1 MAAFLLSAHL
11 PAIILVSWGRN
22 TMRHPFFATLSAAAL
37 AMAGTIATAE
47 AASIHVR
54 PTGIELQAPA
64 AASVLTLTNKGREM
78 ITAQI
83 RVFRWKQVGGRDVLE
98 PTRDVVASPPILRMR
113 PGRENV
119 IRVVRVTKRPVKGEE
134 SYRLIIDQI
143 PDKKRKGVG
152 VVFAMR
158 YSIPVFFHDRGA
170 TPPRITWKA
179 ARKGRTLVLTASNAG
194 TRHERIA
201 KLKVVNGRG
210 KSFVISRG
218 LAGYVLGNS
227 TRVWKVRTRVP
238 MTGVITIKGQG
249 INGPFS
255 KKVRIR

>member
-1 MAAFLLSAHL
+1 MHHSSSAIL
-11 PAIILVSWGRN
+11 PAAIMVL
-22 TMRHPFFATLSAAAL
+22 T
-37 AMAGTIATAE
+37 GTIATAE

-64 AASVLTLTNKGREM
+64 AASVLTLTNRGKEL
-78 ITAQI
+78 ITAQV
-83 RVFRWKQVGGRDVLE
+83 RVFRWKQVGGKDVLE
-98 PTRDVVASPPILRMR
+98 PTREVVASPPILRMR

-119 IRVVRVTKRPVKGEE
+119 IRVVRVAKRPVKGEE

-158 YSIPVFFHDRGA
+158 YSIPVFFHA
-170 TPPRITWKA
+170 PTAKPPRISWKA
-179 ARKGRTLVLTASNAG
+179 ARKGRTLILTARNAG
-194 TRHERIA
+194 TRHDRFS
-201 KLKVVNGRG
+201 KLRVVTGKGRTL
-210 KSFVISRG
+210 VISRG

-227 TRVWKVRTRVP
+227 ARVWRVKTRVP

-255 KKVRIR
+255 RKVRIR

>member
-1 MAAFLLSAHL
+1 
-11 PAIILVSWGRN
+11 
-22 TMRHPFFATLSAAAL
+22 MRHPSFAILPAAVMAL
-37 AMAGTIATAE
+37 AGTIATAE

-54 PTGIELQAPA
+54 PIGIELQAPA
-64 AASVLTLTNKGREM
+64 AASVLTLTNKGRELV
-78 ITAQI
+78 TAQV
-83 RVFRWKQVGGRDVLE
+83 RVFRWKQVGGKDVLE

-158 YSIPVFFHDRGA
+158 YSIPVFFRDRAA
-170 TPPRITWKA
+170 TPARVTWKV
-179 ARKGRTLVLTASNAG
+179 AREGRALVLTASNAG
-194 TRHERIA
+194 TRHERIS

-210 KSFVISRG
+210 KSLVISRG

-227 TRVWKVRTRVP
+227 TRVWKVKTRVP
-238 MTGVITIKGQG
+238 MTGVVTIKGQG

-255 KKVRIR
+255 RKVRVR

>member
-1 MAAFLLSAHL
+1 
-11 PAIILVSWGRN
+11 
-22 TMRHPFFATLSAAAL
+22 MRHPSFAILPAAVMAL
-37 AMAGTIATAE
+37 AGTIATAE

-54 PTGIELQAPA
+54 PIGIELQAPA
-64 AASVLTLTNKGREM
+64 AASVLTLTNKGRELV
-78 ITAQI
+78 TAQV
-83 RVFRWKQVGGRDVLE
+83 RVFRWKQVGGKDVLE

-158 YSIPVFFHDRGA
+158 YSIPVFFHDRAA
-170 TPPRITWKA
+170 TSPRIMWKA
-179 ARKGRTLVLTASNAG
+179 TRKGRSLVLTASNTG
-194 TRHERIA
+194 TRHERIS

-210 KSFVISRG
+210 KSLVISRG
-218 LAGYVLGNS
+218 LAGYVLGHS

-255 KKVRIR
+255 RKVRVR

>member
-1 MAAFLLSAHL
+1 
-11 PAIILVSWGRN
+11 
-22 TMRHPFFATLSAAAL
+22 MRHPSFAILPAAVMAL
-37 AMAGTIATAE
+37 AGTIATAE

-54 PTGIELQAPA
+54 PIGIELQAPA
-64 AASVLTLTNKGREM
+64 AASVLTLTNKGRELV
-78 ITAQI
+78 TAQV
-83 RVFRWKQVGGRDVLE
+83 RVFRWKQVGGKDVLE

-158 YSIPVFFHDRGA
+158 YSIPVFFHDRAA
-170 TPPRITWKA
+170 TPARVTWKV
-179 ARKGRTLVLTASNAG
+179 ARKGRALVLTASNAG
-194 TRHERIA
+194 TRHERIS

-210 KSFVISRG
+210 KSLVISRG

-227 TRVWKVRTRVP
+227 TRVWKVKTRVP
-238 MTGVITIKGQG
+238 MTGVVTIKGQG

-255 KKVRIR
+255 RKVRVR